1 MAGKAPDHKL
11 ASITKLAVGA
21 VAMLLA
27 LSGCNATTPTLGGGK
42 NTATGAAAGGSSEG
56 ANPELEH
63 CDASLGTMA
72 VDEDRDSRWY
82 YRLTNEYNLDSTVP
96 VLRMLIQQSNCFV
109 VVERGRSLNN
119 MMAER
124 DLAASGEVRSG
135 SNMGKGQ
142 MVAADYTMSPTINFS
157 EKGTGGL
164 GGLLGGAVG
173 GVVGGVIGGLKA
185 NEASTTLLLIDN
197 RSGVQLSASQ
207 GSAKNYDLR
216 GFGGGFFGGVA
227 GLGGYTNTPEGK
239 IITAAFMD
247 SYNHMVRALRNYKAQ
262 SVEGGLGTGG
272 SLQVN

>member
-1 MAGKAPDHKL
+1 
-11 ASITKLAVGA
+11 
-21 VAMLLA
+21 
-27 LSGCNATTPTLGGGK
+27 
-42 NTATGAAAGGSSEG
+42 
-56 ANPELEH
+56 
-63 CDASLGTMA
+63 
-72 VDEDRDSRWY
+72 
-82 YRLTNEYNLDSTVP
+82 
-96 VLRMLIQQSNCFV
+96 
-109 VVERGRSLNN
+109 
-119 MMAER
+119 
-124 DLAASGEVRSG
+124 
-135 SNMGKGQ
+135 